1 MNESLNSSTPP
12 RFLAVDFFCGAGGTT
27 RGLIDAGGYVI
38 AGIDKEVACRET
50 YEGNNFN
57 LTFDCRPAQF
67 IASNVFPR
75 SKSCPEG
82 RQDELLAHLD
92 LEIARYRETFPET
105 PLLFAICAP
114 CQPFTKLSHTVSDG
128 RRSAR
133 RRDRG
138 LLGVAAD
145 FVERYR
151 PDMVLSEN
159 VSGISDPKFGGV
171 WPAFR
176 RRLGQ
181 LGFAMGSKVVCA
193 SDFGVP
199 QRRLR
204 SILLAVRKDVATP
217 GVVDGRGRLSVPERD
232 PASYSV
238 SVAEAIGHLPPLSA
252 GEAHPLILNHTAS
265 TLSEI
270 NLKRIRVSLPGKSNA
285 ILSAAGLGLPCHE
298 RGGVKAL
305 KPVFTDAYTRMDPLK
320 PAPTITTNCNRFS
333 NGRFGHYEQDR
344 AISLRE
350 AAILQS
356 FPDDYVFLPPGR
368 ITLTARM
375 IGNAV
380 PPKLAKFF
388 AGYLVDAVTTLGPE
402 RGELLPFPVR
412 VSCLRQPLQIDSQV
426 IPGGHPVGASSQAR
440 MLRAALMSA
449 LGADE
454 LRTREVADRATPNS
468 CD

>member
-1 MNESLNSSTPP
+1 MNESLQSFIPP

-38 AGIDKEVACRET
+38 AGIDKEAACRAT
-50 YEGNNFN
+50 YEGNNIN
-57 LTFDCRPAQF
+57 RTLDCRPAHF
-67 IASNVFPR
+67 VAGNVFPR
-75 SKSCPEG
+75 SRTCPEG
-82 RQDELLAHLD
+82 QQGDLLAYLD
-92 LEIARYRETFPET
+92 AEIARYRAICPGI

-114 CQPFTKLSHTVSDG
+114 CQPFTKLSHAVSDG

-138 LLGVAAD
+138 LLSVAAD

-159 VSGISDPKFGGV
+159 VSGISDPKFGGI

-181 LGFAMGSKVVCA
+181 LGFATGSKVVCA
-193 SDFGVP
+193 SEFGIP
-199 QRRLR
+199 QRRRR
-204 SILLAVRKDVATP
+204 SILMAVRKDVAAP

-232 PASYSV
+232 PASRV
-238 SVAEAIGHLPPLSA
+238 ISVAEAIGHLPPLEA
-252 GEAHPLILNHTAS
+252 GEVHPSIPNHIAS

-270 NLKRIRVSLPGKSNA
+270 NLRRIQTVRPGGSN
-285 ILSAAGLGLPCHE
+285 LTLAADDLALPCHK
-298 RGGVKAL
+298 RAGMRAG
-305 KPVFTDAYTRMDPLK
+305 KPCFTDAYTRMEADRPG
-320 PAPTITTNCNRFS
+320 PTVTTACNKFS

-356 FPDDYVFLPPGR
+356 FPDDYVFVPPER
-368 ITLTARM
+368 ITLAARM

-388 AGYLVDAVTTLGPE
+388 ASHLVDTLVASSVPDVA
-402 RGELLPFPVR
+402 R
-412 VSCLRQPLQIDSQV
+412 D
-426 IPGGHPVGASSQAR
+426 GASV
-440 MLRAALMSA
+440 L
-449 LGADE
+449 
-454 LRTREVADRATPNS
+454 VA
-468 CD
+468 